1 MKILLMGDY
10 SNCHRTLATGLRR
23 LGHDVTVASNGS
35 HWLDTERD
43 IDLSRRG
50 DKLGGLRLYLD
61 LRYRLHDRLRG
72 YDIVSINNPGFVELR
87 PERTRRL
94 FDRLKRDNRAVFLT
108 AMGSDL
114 PYLDLCE
121 AADSPLKYNEW
132 FIDGRPAPYNLASP
146 GLWEQWH
153 SPELSE
159 LHSAVYNGIDGAV
172 SVLYEYDLAI
182 RRALPA
188 GLTAYGGLP
197 IDTRAITPVDIDLGS
212 TDKVRIFLGRH
223 RGRLVEKGTDLLE
236 TAARRVVERHPDRAE
251 LVIVENRPYREYI
264 ELLRSA
270 HIVLDQIYSYTPA
283 INALL
288 AMAYGL
294 NVVSGG
300 EPEYYDFIG
309 ERDNRPV
316 INAVPELEGLTSIL
330 EAAVL
335 DRSMIAERGRR
346 SREFVERHNDCDIVA
361 RRFLSF
367 WESRLKQLNR

>member
-23 LGHDVTVASNGS
+23 LGHEVTVASNGS

-43 IDLSRRG
+43 IDLTRRRG
-50 DKLGGLRLYLD
+50 KLGGMRYYLD
-61 LRYRLHDRLRG
+61 LRYRLRGRLSG
-72 YDIVSINNPGFVELR
+72 YDIVSIHNPGFVELR
-87 PERTRRL
+87 PGRAIEI
-94 FDRLKRDNRAVFLT
+94 FNQLKRDNRAVFLT

-121 AADSPLKYNEW
+121 ATDSPLKYNEW
-132 FIDGRPAPYNLASP
+132 FIGGRPAPLNISSP
-146 GLWEQWH
+146 GLWDEWH
-153 SPELSE
+153 SPELRR
-159 LHSAVYNGIDGAV
+159 LHSAVYAGIDGAV

-182 RRALPA
+182 RRALPE
-188 GLTAYGGLP
+188 GMTAYGGLP
-197 IDTRAITPVDIDLGS
+197 IDTRSITPVDIDLGPA
-212 TDKVRIFLGRH
+212 DKVRIFLGRH
-223 RGRLVEKGTDLLE
+223 RGRLAEKGTDLLE
-236 TAARRVVERHPDRAE
+236 TAARRVVERHPSLAE
-251 LVIVENRPYREYI
+251 LIIVENRPYREYI

-330 EAAVL
+330 ERAVL
-335 DRSMIAERGRR
+335 DRGMIAERGRR
-346 SREFVERHNDCDIVA
+346 SREFVELHNDCDIVA

-367 WESRLKQLNR
+367 WQERLNTLNR